1 MLKMANKGGRQGG
14 GGNGMRICSYAGI
27 NTVYTRREKESKQ
40 PIEGGFV
47 DLTTNILESTSVS
60 FVSEVISKVVDRFE
74 VKGFGGG

>member
-1 MLKMANKGGRQGG
+1 
-14 GGNGMRICSYAGI
+14 MRNCSYAGI
-27 NTVYTRREKESKQ
+27 NTVNTRREKESKQ

-74 VKGFGGG
+74 VKGFWGG